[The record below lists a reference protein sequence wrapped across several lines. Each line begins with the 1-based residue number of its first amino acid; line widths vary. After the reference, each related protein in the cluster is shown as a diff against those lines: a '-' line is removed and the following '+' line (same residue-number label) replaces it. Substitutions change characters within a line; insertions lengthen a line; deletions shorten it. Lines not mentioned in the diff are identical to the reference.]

1 MSVMSRD
8 IDLLYEQF
16 AAVVEDRD
24 QEWRLQAA
32 CRGKPTAMFFPA
44 RGDNIAEALAVCADC
59 PVILDC
65 LRTGLRE
72 RSGIW
77 GGLPHKARRA
87 VSRRVSA
94 GVPLV
99 DAAEPVWRTWGV
111 TPLATTPA
119 ALRADTG

>member
-1 MSVMSRD
+1 MSVVSRD

-32 CRGKPTAMFFPA
+32 CRGKPTDMFFPA
-44 RGDNIAEALAVCADC
+44 RGDNIAEALAVCAGC
-59 PVILDC
+59 PVILEC

-77 GGLPHKARRA
+77 GGLPHKARRS
-87 VSRRVSA
+87 VSRQVSA

-99 DAAEPVWRTWGV
+99 DAARPVWRTWGV
-111 TPLATTPA
+111 TPSTATSG
-119 ALRADTG
+119 ALRARTG